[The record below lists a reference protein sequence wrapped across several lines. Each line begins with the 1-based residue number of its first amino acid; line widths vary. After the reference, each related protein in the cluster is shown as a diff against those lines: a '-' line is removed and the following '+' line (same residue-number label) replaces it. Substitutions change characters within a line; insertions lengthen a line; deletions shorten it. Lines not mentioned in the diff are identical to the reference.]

1 MDVVDPPPTD
11 SPDVDPKQWLKD
23 DVERVRAER
32 DDLDRQIAADRER
45 LAAIRASL
53 DTMVSAAWRDVYGQQ
68 QRMRE
73 RDTIS
78 QALLLGWTGPYQIFA
93 VAGFVLVA
101 AGLIY
106 GLQASGLLLAIA
118 LYLGL
123 ALVGYFIAREQCL
136 APIKKARASYLGS
149 DGKDVRFVAF
159 TRYEAGL
166 NHPLIGYDGPIDGL
180 LEDRAWKIPGVREKE
195 ALDETFVEVI
205 DERRGNVL
213 LTRFPDRKPTLVHAD
228 LENPFI
234 RSYGVFFQRAL
245 ERHLPQVATQATE
258 FREIVSHSGARKDVD
273 ERVRRMEEEL
283 REYDATAAIVKG
295 LALPST
301 VRNQLMRQIILFRL
315 GDPAVRR
322 GLFIQSSERIDL
334 TDVMQAISRAAAATL
349 LHLSFSQIKIGYVGQ
364 GAATVSRIF
373 ATAKRARSI
382 IFIDEAE
389 RFFTTTG
396 SAAYEAM
403 RKEVVQA
410 LWTEWG
416 ELEGRNDV
424 WVIAGANSQEGL
436 DEGILA
442 RFGAVVDLV
451 PPAFGAEAATVPID
465 TEAAEAVAQIPGDAI
480 DSDLPE
486 PVQKRT
492 RMLAAMFAHVATM
505 ESQGITVPRAVLIAG
520 PSADARMS
528 AIKNLADQTGLPVI
542 PANID
547 ALDEA
552 LVRARASAHAIVV
565 VEIPAYGDPGS
576 IAHLAVTID
585 RLSER
590 KEPVF
595 IVGETVDA
603 ATIDPE
609 LRSRFPEFVDLTELT
624 PQARRD
630 ALHTLLD
637 GKPLAFDLSAALD
650 DLEARTAGMTGEQLR
665 HFVDEAGRAA
675 ALRAIDAGTPDHVTV
690 ELGDFARR
698 AAPPDVTTK
707 GDEAAL

>member
-23 DVERVRAER
+23 DVDRVRTER
-32 DDLDRQIAADRER
+32 DDLDRQIVADRER
-45 LAAIRASL
+45 LVAVRTAL
-53 DTMVSAAWRDVYGQQ
+53 DAMVGAAWRDVYGQQ

-78 QALLLGWTGPYQIFA
+78 QALLFGWTGAYQF
-93 VAGFVLVA
+93 FVLGGFIVVA
-101 AGLIY
+101 AGAIY
-106 GLQASGLLLAIA
+106 ALAAGGVLLAIG
-118 LYLGL
+118 LYLVL
-123 ALVGYFIAREQCL
+123 SLIGYFVARDQCL
-136 APIKKARASYLGS
+136 APIKKARANYLGS

-159 TRYEAGL
+159 TRYEPGL

-180 LEDRAWKIPGVREKE
+180 LEDRAWKIPGVRDRE

-205 DERRGNVL
+205 DERRSNVL

-245 ERHLPQVATQATE
+245 ERHLPQVATQAVE
-258 FREIVSHSGARKDVD
+258 FREIVAHSGARKDVD

-283 REYDATAAIVKG
+283 REYDGTATIIKA
-295 LALPST
+295 LALPGM
-301 VRNQLMRQIILFRL
+301 VRNQLIRQTILFRL
-315 GDPAVRR
+315 GDPAMRR
-322 GLFIQSSERIDL
+322 GLFIQGGERVDL
-334 TDVMQAISRAAAATL
+334 TDVMQALSRASAATL

-389 RFFTTTG
+389 RFFNTG
-396 SAAYEAM
+396 TADAYEDM
-403 RKEVVQA
+403 RREVVQA
-410 LWTEWG
+410 LWSEWG
-416 ELEGRNDV
+416 QLEGRTDV
-424 WVIAGANSQEGL
+424 WVVAGAASNDGL
-436 DEGILA
+436 DEGIIA
-442 RFGAVVDLV
+442 RFGAVVDLAA
-451 PPAFGAEAATVPID
+451 PAFGADAATIPID
-465 TEAAEAVAQIPGDAI
+465 AEASEAMAAIPPEA
-480 DSDLPE
+480 SNVELPE

-492 RMLAAMFAHVATM
+492 RMLAAMFTHVGTM
-505 ESQGITVPRAVLIAG
+505 ESQGIIVPRALLIAG

-528 AIKNLADQTGLPVI
+528 AIKSLADQTGLPVI

-552 LVRARASAHAIVV
+552 LERARASAHAIVV

-585 RLSER
+585 RLAER
-590 KEPVF
+590 KEKIF
-595 IVGETVDA
+595 IVGETVDE
-603 ATIDPE
+603 ATIEPE

-630 ALHTLLD
+630 KLFELLD
-637 GKPLAFDLSAALD
+637 GKPLAFDLSAALGE
-650 DLEARTAGMTGEQLR
+650 LEARTEGMTEEQLR
-665 HFVDEAGRAA
+665 HFIDEAGRVA
-675 ALRAIDAGTPDHVTV
+675 ALRAIDAGTPAHVTV
-690 ELGDFARR
+690 ELDDFARR
-698 AAPPDVTTK
+698 AVAPEAVTK
-707 GDEAAL
+707 DDEAAL